1 MGAVQEVIGE
11 IRGLRADLT
20 LPPSQRAPVTVI
32 ANDPEMLELLE
43 TQERGIAALGMAE
56 ELALLP
62 AGDDPPADCLTSA
75 CAGAQVFLQVPGS
88 VDVEAEVKRIEA
100 NLDMLRAD
108 GERSEKKLSNPKF
121 IENAPEDVVQLERER
136 LAETSEALQQLQAR
150 HQALS
155 DLL

>member
-1 MGAVQEVIGE
+1 MRYGPAPD
-11 IRGLRADLT
+11 RCDKLRA
-20 LPPSQRAPVTVI
+20 V
-32 ANDPEMLELLE
+32 
-43 TQERGIAALGMAE
+43 
-56 ELALLP
+56 
-62 AGDDPPADCLTSA
+62 
-75 CAGAQVFLQVPGS
+75 
-88 VDVEAEVKRIEA
+88 
-100 NLDMLRAD
+100 